1 MMKRASMAISLL
13 AVFAL
18 ALSAWS
24 QQVTK
29 NPAPLPTPPDG
40 VVIEENVA
48 FLANGRTETADVYL
62 PARRDRGV
70 RSPAVVIIHGGG
82 FTGGD
87 KAAARE
93 FNIGTTLALH
103 GYVGMSINYAL
114 ASKDKLT
121 WPQNIQ
127 DCMTAVRWLRKNAD
141 RLRVDADHIGTIG
154 GSAGGHL
161 AALLAVAE
169 SKDKL
174 DPDGPY
180 AEFSCRVQ
188 CAVPMYGA
196 YDFTERNELVMIGK
210 PREQAPDLY
219 RAASPILY
227 LNSKT
232 PPMLLLCGTADSA
245 ATVAQSERFA
255 AALKKVGVEHE
266 LILVEN
272 APHSFHLQPKQR
284 DLRPLVLGFFDKHLK
299 TKKPAN

>member
-1 MMKRASMAISLL
+1 MRASIAFGLPAL
-13 AVFAL
+13 FVL

-24 QQVTK
+24 QQGPTK
-29 NPAPLPTPPDG
+29 KPAPLPPAPEG

-48 FLANGRTETADVYL
+48 YLAPGRTETADLYL
-62 PARRDRGV
+62 PAKRDRGV

-103 GYVGMSINYAL
+103 GYLGMSVNYAL
-114 ASKDKLT
+114 ASKDNPT
-121 WPQNIQ
+121 WPKNLQ

-141 RLRVDADHIGTIG
+141 RLQIDSAHIGTIG

-161 AALLAVAE
+161 AAMLAVAD
-169 SKDKL
+169 SKDGL
-174 DPDGPY
+174 DPTGPY

-196 YDFTERNELVMIGK
+196 YDFTDRNEMTMIGK
-210 PREQAPDLY
+210 TREQDPKAY
-219 RAASPILY
+219 RAASPALY
-227 LNSKT
+227 LNPRT
-232 PPMLLLCGTADSA
+232 PPMLVLCGTADSA
-245 ATVAQSERFA
+245 GTVANSERFA
-255 AALKKVGVEHE
+255 EALKKAGVEHQHV
-266 LILVEN
+266 LVEG

-284 DLRPLVLGFFDKHLK
+284 DLRPLVLAFFDKHLK
-299 TKKPAN
+299 RK

>member
-1 MMKRASMAISLL
+1 MTMRISMAIGPPVLL
-13 AVFAL
+13 AL
-18 ALSAWS
+18 ALSAWP
-24 QQVTK
+24 QQTPAK
-29 NPAPLPTPPDG
+29 KPAPLPPAPAG
-40 VVIEENVA
+40 VIIEEDVA
-48 FLANGRTETADVYL
+48 YLAPGRIETADLYL
-62 PARRDRGV
+62 PAKRAKYV

-87 KAAARE
+87 KAASRE

-114 ASKDKLT
+114 ASKDNPT
-121 WPQNIQ
+121 WPKNIQ

-141 RLRVDADHIGTIG
+141 RLQIDGDHIGTIG

-161 AALLAVAE
+161 AAMLAVADP
-169 SKDKL
+169 KNGL
-174 DPDGPY
+174 DPTGPY

-196 YDFTERNELVMIGK
+196 YDFTDRQDLVMIGK
-210 PREQAPDLY
+210 SRDEAPEAY
-219 RAASPILY
+219 RAASPILF
-227 LNSKT
+227 LSRNT
-232 PPMLLLCGTADSA
+232 PPMLVLCGTADSA

-255 AALKKVGVEHE
+255 AALNKVGVEHE
-266 LILVEN
+266 LVLVEG

-299 TKKPAN
+299 KR

>member
-1 MMKRASMAISLL
+1 MPVRTSL
-13 AVFAL
+13 AVGLPAFLVL
-18 ALSAWS
+18 ALSARS
-24 QQVTK
+24 QQDPAK
-29 NPAPLPTPPDG
+29 KPAPLPPAPAG

-48 FLANGRTETADVYL
+48 YLGPGRAETADLYL
-62 PARRDRGV
+62 PAKRDRGV

-103 GYVGMSINYAL
+103 GYIGLSINYAL
-114 ASKDKLT
+114 ASKDHPS
-121 WPQNIQ
+121 WPRNVQ

-141 RLRVDADHIGTIG
+141 RLQIDAAHVGTIG

-161 AALLAVAE
+161 AAMLAVAGA
-169 SKDKL
+169 KAGL
-174 DPDGPY
+174 DPAGPY

-196 YDFTERNELVMIGK
+196 YDFTDRNDLTMIGK
-210 PREQAPDLY
+210 KRQESPEAY
-219 RAASPILY
+219 RAASPIVY
-227 LNSKT
+227 LTPTT
-232 PPMLLLCGTADSA
+232 PPMLLLCGTADSP

-255 AALKKVGVEHE
+255 AALKKAGVAHE
-266 LILVEN
+266 LVLVEG

-284 DLRPLVLGFFDKHLK
+284 DLRPLVLGFFEKHLK
-299 TKKPAN
+299 SK

>member
-1 MMKRASMAISLL
+1 MTIGL
-13 AVFAL
+13 FAL
-18 ALSAWS
+18 FAMVLSAWS
-24 QQVTK
+24 QQGQEK
-29 NPAPLPTPPDG
+29 KPAPLPPAPEG

-48 FLANGRTETADVYL
+48 YLPKPRTETADLYL
-62 PARRDRGV
+62 PAKRDRNV

-103 GYVGMSINYAL
+103 GYVAMSVNYAL
-114 ASKDKLT
+114 ASKDNPT
-121 WPQNIQ
+121 WPRNVQ

-141 RLRVDADHIGTIG
+141 RFQIDPDHIGTIG

-161 AALLAVAE
+161 AAMLAVADV
-169 SKDKL
+169 KDGL
-174 DPDGPY
+174 DPTAPY
-180 AEFSCRVQ
+180 SEFSCRVQ

-196 YDFTERNELVMIGK
+196 YDFTDRNDLVMIGK
-210 PREQAPDLY
+210 TREQAPEAY
-219 RAASPILY
+219 QAASPILY
-227 LNSKT
+227 LNRKT

-245 ATVAQSERFA
+245 GTVAQSERFA
-255 AALKKVGVEHE
+255 AALKKAGVEHE
-266 LILVEN
+266 LILVEG

-299 TKKPAN
+299 TK